1 MLSISDNRWYALFVN
16 TGHEDRV
23 KEKICFKLKDD
34 IRVIVP
40 KRKMK
45 ERKKGKWEEK
55 IRVLFPGYIL
65 LNGNISIARYNLIR
79 QIPGVIRLLGD
90 SDGPQEIDEQEI
102 KVIKDLISQNELIGF
117 SSIYVNDGRI
127 IVSEGP
133 LLGLEG
139 YIKALDKRKGRVK
152 VMLNL
157 LGETRVVELSVS
169 MVQPV

>member
-1 MLSISDNRWYALFVN
+1 MKPISRNSWYALFVN
-16 TGHEDRV
+16 TGQEDKV
-23 KEKICFKLKDD
+23 KEKIYFKLKDE
-34 IRVIVP
+34 ITAIVP
-40 KRKMK
+40 KRKMR
-45 ERKKGKWEEK
+45 ERKEGKWEDK

-65 LNGNISIARYNLIR
+65 LNGCITLAKYNMIR
-79 QIPGVIRLLGD
+79 QIPGVIRLLSD
-90 SDGPQEIDEQEI
+90 SDGPQEIDEHEI
-102 KVIKDLISQNELIGF
+102 RVIKGLISHNELIGY
-117 SSIYVNDGRI
+117 SSIYLNNGRI

-157 LGETRVVELSVS
+157 LGEVRVVELSVT

>member
-1 MLSISDNRWYALFVN
+1 MQSISQNRWYALFVN
-16 TGHEDRV
+16 TGQEDKV
-23 KEKICFKLKDD
+23 KEKICFKLQDE
-34 IRVIVP
+34 IRAIVP
-40 KRKMK
+40 KRKMR
-45 ERKKGKWEEK
+45 ERKGGKWEDK
-55 IRVLFPGYIL
+55 TRVLFPGYIL
-65 LNGNISIARYNLIR
+65 LNGSITITKYNIIR

-90 SDGPQEIDEQEI
+90 SDGPQQIDEQEI
-102 KVIKDLISQNELIGF
+102 KVIKGLISQNELIGF
-117 SSIYVNDGRI
+117 SSIYVNNGRI